1 MEDDEEDISSNELD
15 FPIKSCLLLLQALKE
30 ECRDPKS

>member
-1 MEDDEEDISSNELD
+1 MEDDEDDTSSNELD

-30 ECRDPKS
+30 ECKGPKS